1 MRKINY
7 TIWFIC
13 LFSLSVFGQQVYNK
27 RAGNLYSDVKAQK
40 IGDVITVL
48 IQESTQSLNQSQ
60 TNTSKENALKSQSNA
75 GTGLMKFFPDM
86 SLGHTQS
93 NEYAGTGKVESK
105 GQFTSTMSVIIK
117 DIREDGNYL
126 VMGSKVID
134 TNGEK
139 TVTQVTGV
147 VRPDDISS
155 DNTLYSSQIADIQI
169 FHSGSGVVEKGHRP
183 GFFTR
188 LINWIF

>member
-1 MRKINY
+1 MKKVSFVIF
-7 TIWFIC
+7 IIC
-13 LFSLSVFGQQVYNK
+13 LFTLNIFGQQVYNK
-27 RAGNLYSDVKAQK
+27 RAGNLYADVKARK
-40 IGDVITVL
+40 IGDVITIL

-60 TNTSKENALKSQSNA
+60 TNTSKENALKSESQA
-75 GTGLMKFFPDM
+75 GTGLMKFFPSM
-86 SLGHTQS
+86 SLDHTQS
-93 NEYAGTGKVESK
+93 NEFAGTGKVESR
-105 GQFTSTMSVIIK
+105 GQFSSTMSIIIK

-126 VMGSKVID
+126 VMGSKVVD

-147 VRPDDISS
+147 VRPEDISS
-155 DNTLYSSQIADIQI
+155 DNTLYSSQIADMQI
-169 FHSGSGVVEKGHRP
+169 FHSGSGVVEKGNRP